1 MKQECDPMKTAVNR
15 LPFVPSA
22 ISNIKTRRYEKVYR
36 YYFRPVNEYNLLNGA
51 TGLFRQRI

>member
-22 ISNIKTRRYEKVYR
+22 LSNIKTRRYEKVYR
-36 YYFRPVNEYNLLNGA
+36 YYFRPDNGYKLLNGA
-51 TGLFRQRI
+51 TGLFR